1 MSTYLFAIIVGT
13 NGYFHRVDNT
23 CEFGKTLDDY
33 HSKSKTISCAAVG
46 PNKYFAIICD
56 DGTAT
61 YLGPKEFMSKIEEIN
76 VMDIKH
82 ISFGCNNQ
90 WVITMENG
98 IGHGSLN
105 KDSKCLDV
113 INTNQGRIKYISL
126 SDHPNAWIVGYGT
139 NDYEV
144 GSTLSLEL
152 TAFLSGIK
160 SSKKTINLVEIGSQ
174 STYFVE
180 HENGFYWSLSKE
192 LSDWYK
198 KESKEVTFSH
208 ISLYNQRDTNTP
220 LSRNEILGNEL
231 ADLETKYNAM
241 SKEKETL
248 QEELDK
254 LKGNDIKTIG
264 LNDLYERKHSM
275 DDALGVVNDE
285 IESRHKNTALCITC
299 LNNEPK
305 VLFQPCNHIVM
316 CKDCTKKLKSNKCP
330 ICKGRVENTLDIYR
344 ASFQF
349 H

>member
-1 MSTYLFAIIVGT
+1 MSTCLFAMILGS
-13 NGYFHRVDNT
+13 NGYYHDVDGA
-23 CEFGKTLDDY
+23 CGLRERLDTY
-33 HSKSKTISCAAVG
+33 HSKCKSISCVAVG
-46 PNKYFAIICD
+46 PNKYYAVICD
-56 DGTAT
+56 DGTGS
-61 YLGPKEFMSKIEEIN
+61 YYGPSEFMSKVDEIDIIA
-76 VMDIKH
+76 DIKH

-90 WVITMENG
+90 WAITMKNG
-98 IGHGSLN
+98 TLHGSLN
-105 KDSKCLDV
+105 TDSKCLEV
-113 INTNQGRIKYISL
+113 INKNQGNISYVSL
-126 SDHPNAWIVGYGT
+126 CDQYNAWIVGYGT
-139 NDYEV
+139 NDYAV
-144 GSTLSLEL
+144 GSLLCSEL
-152 TAFLSGIK
+152 TVFLTGIN
-160 SSKKTINLVEIGSQ
+160 SSKTAIKLVEIGSHND
-174 STYFVE
+174 YFVE
-180 HENGFYWSLSKE
+180 HENGCYWSLDPA

-198 KESKEVTFSH
+198 ERKSSFSA

-220 LSRNEILGNEL
+220 LSRNEILGNKL

-248 QEELDK
+248 QKELDK
-254 LKGNDIKTIG
+254 LKGNDVKTIN
-264 LNDLYERKHSM
+264 LNDLYERKHSARKVSRVI
-275 DDALGVVNDE
+275 DDE